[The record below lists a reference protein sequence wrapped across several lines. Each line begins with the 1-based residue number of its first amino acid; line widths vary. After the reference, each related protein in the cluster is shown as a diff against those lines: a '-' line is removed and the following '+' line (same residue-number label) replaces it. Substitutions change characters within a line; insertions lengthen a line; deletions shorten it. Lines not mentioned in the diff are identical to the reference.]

1 MGKAEIGII
10 GLAVMG
16 ANLARNFAHRQI
28 PTVVFNRT
36 SSKTTEFMD
45 SYGQEGPL
53 AAAYSLQELADKLG
67 SPRKIILMVKAGAP
81 VDNMVEQLLPVLEKG
96 DIIIDGG
103 NSYFEDTRRRAAKL
117 AELGIEYVGMGVS
130 GGEEGALNG
139 PSLMPGCSKDAYA
152 ALEQSLKLI
161 SAKAGENNQ
170 EPCVAYIGTDGAGH
184 YVKMV
189 HNGIEY
195 ADMQLIADVY
205 SILHNALGLANKE
218 ISEIFSAWNKG
229 ELSSYLIEITAE
241 ILKKQDE
248 LTGEPLVD
256 LIMDVARQKGTGKW
270 TSMSALELGVPT
282 PTITEAVFA
291 RHLSCCKEERQRLEK
306 VFSDVEYAAK
316 EFTEEEKALLIED
329 LRKTLYAAKI
339 CAYAQGFNLIAAAS
353 REYGWQLDLGSLAK
367 IWRGGCII
375 RARFLTEVSNGFR
388 ADKELTNLLFSEIFI
403 DSLKA
408 ARPSWGRIM
417 SLAAEQGI
425 AVIALSSALSY
436 FDAYSTARGN
446 ANILQAQRDYF
457 GAHTYERTDRPGNF
471 HTEWN
476 S

>member
-1 MGKAEIGII
+1 MLKSEIGVI

-16 ANLARNFAHRQI
+16 ANLARNFAHNNV

-36 SSKTTEFMD
+36 SSKTQEFMA
-45 SYGQEGPL
+45 SHGQEGPL
-53 AAAYSLQELADKLG
+53 EAAYSLRELADKLG
-67 SPRKIILMVKAGAP
+67 SPRKVILMVKAGEP
-81 VDNMVEQLLPVLEKG
+81 VDNMIEQLLPVLEKG

-117 AELGIEYVGMGVS
+117 AELGIEFVGMGVS

-139 PSLMPGCSKDAYA
+139 PSLMPGCSKTAYGH
-152 ALEQSLKLI
+152 LENLLKLI
-161 SAKAGENNQ
+161 AAKAGENNQ

-205 SILHNALGLANKE
+205 SIMHNALDMNNEE
-218 ISEIFSAWNKG
+218 IAEIFSDWNKR
-229 ELSSYLIEITAE
+229 ELSSYLIEITAA
-241 ILKKQDE
+241 ILKKKDE
-248 LTGEPLVD
+248 LTSGAIVD
-256 LIMDVARQKGTGKW
+256 YIMDVARQKGTGKW

-291 RHLSCCKEERQRLEK
+291 RHLSCCKEERQELEK
-306 VFSDVEYAAK
+306 VFSNVAYPSKA
-316 EFTEEEKALLIED
+316 FTAEEKAQLIDD
-329 LRKTLYAAKI
+329 LRKTLYAAKV

-353 REYGWQLDLGSLAK
+353 KEYNWQLDLGSLAK

-375 RARFLTEVSNGFR
+375 RARFLTDVSNGFR
-388 ADKELTNLLFSEIFI
+388 ADSSLTNLLFSEIFV

-417 SLAAEQGI
+417 SLAAEHGI

-436 FDAYSTARGN
+436 FDAYCTARGN

-457 GAHTYERTDRPGNF
+457 GAHTYERTDRPGVF
-471 HTEWN
+471 HTDWIN
-476 S
+476 

>member
-1 MGKAEIGII
+1 MGKSEIGVI

-16 ANLARNFAHRQI
+16 ANLARNFAHKQV

-36 SSKTTEFMD
+36 GSKTKEFMD
-45 SYGQEGPL
+45 SHGQEGPL
-53 AAAYSLQELADKLG
+53 EAAYSLQELAAKLS
-67 SPRKIILMVKAGAP
+67 SPRKIILMVKAGEP
-81 VDNMVEQLLPVLEKG
+81 VDNMIEQLLPVLEKG

-103 NSYFEDTRRRAAKL
+103 NSYFEDTRRRTAKL
-117 AELGIEYVGMGVS
+117 AELGIEFVGMGVS

-139 PSLMPGCSKDAYA
+139 PSLMPGCSKAAYA
-152 ALEQSLKLI
+152 SLEHALKLI
-161 SAKAGENNQ
+161 SAKAGANNQ

-205 SILHNALGLANKE
+205 SIMHNALGMDNQE
-218 ISEIFSAWNKG
+218 IAEVFSEWNNR
-229 ELSSYLIEITAE
+229 ELSSYLIEITAA
-241 ILKKQDE
+241 ILKKKDE
-248 LTGEPLVD
+248 LSGGAIVD
-256 LIMDVARQKGTGKW
+256 YIMDVARQKGTGKW

-291 RHLSCCKEERQRLEK
+291 RHLSCCKEERQQLEK
-306 VFSDVEYAAK
+306 VFSDATHPAQAFTAEAK
-316 EFTEEEKALLIED
+316 AQLIDD
-329 LRKTLYAAKI
+329 LRKTLYAAKV

-353 REYGWQLDLGSLAK
+353 KEYNWQLDLGALAK

-375 RARFLTEVSNGFR
+375 RAKFLTDVSNGFK
-388 ADKELTNLLFSEIFI
+388 ADNSLTNLLFSEIFV

-417 SLAAEQGI
+417 SLAAKQGI

-436 FDAYSTARGN
+436 FDAYCTARGN

-457 GAHTYERTDRPGNF
+457 GAHTYERTDRPGVF
-471 HTEWN
+471 HTDWTI
-476 S
+476 